1 MYISTIGTVDLLKD
15 QYQALI
21 PEDEEKRI
29 KQNSKNIFVP
39 TFNDKK
45 ASVPVNNMSKK
56 LNVLFMLCRK
66 PYDA

>member
-1 MYISTIGTVDLLKD
+1 MGTLDLLKD
-15 QYQALI
+15 QYCALK
-21 PEDEEKRI
+21 PEDGEKRI

-56 LNVLFMLCRK
+56 LNVLFMFCCK
-66 PYDA
+66 SYDA

>member
-1 MYISTIGTVDLLKD
+1 MIGTVDLLKD
-15 QYQALI
+15 QYYALI

-56 LNVLFMLCRK
+56 LNVLFMFCRK
-66 PYDA
+66 SYDA